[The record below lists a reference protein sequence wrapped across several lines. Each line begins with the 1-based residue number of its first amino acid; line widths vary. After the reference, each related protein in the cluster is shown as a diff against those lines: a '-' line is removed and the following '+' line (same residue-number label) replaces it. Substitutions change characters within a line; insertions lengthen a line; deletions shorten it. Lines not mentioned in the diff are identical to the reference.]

1 MSIVSLCKNFSSA
14 RSFSAANVC
23 RGMDLF
29 ESAVFGAL
37 VLANILSRVPCT
49 EQQKRFIC
57 VNTWKFVAVVT
68 HSMNFCMF
76 FMWSQNFIFPNMT
89 LIIECMAIV
98 HLWCYCLLLVLISK
112 NYLQNS
118 ERYLRYD
125 KCVICISNQYLYITI
140 YIPLCC
146 TLALISEQFFR
157 FYW

>member
-57 VNTWKFVAVVT
+57 VNT
-68 HSMNFCMF
+68 
-76 FMWSQNFIFPNMT
+76 
-89 LIIECMAIV
+89 
-98 HLWCYCLLLVLISK
+98 
-112 NYLQNS
+112 
-118 ERYLRYD
+118 
-125 KCVICISNQYLYITI
+125 
-140 YIPLCC
+140 
-146 TLALISEQFFR
+146 
-157 FYW
+157 